1 MKRITSTNP
10 NRTENGRDGFDYAK
24 GAFLVKE
31 GTKLIERIPYSG
43 NNMQES
49 KENYRAAWRIAQ
61 DFAEKF
67 RAVGKHIEIE
77 EIEENR

>member
-24 GAFLVKE
+24 GVFLI
-31 GTKLIERIPYSG
+31 KLGGKVIEKFPYSG

-49 KENYRAAWRIAQ
+49 KENYRLAGKLAK
-61 DFAEKF
+61 DFAEKLK
-67 RAVGKHIEIE
+67 AVGKYVNIE
-77 EIEENR
+77 EIEEDR